1 MPARGPSRAQAGRMS
16 AAPAMRRGI
25 AWIFAGNT
33 GSQIL
38 AFVFGVALARLL
50 APEIFGMLL
59 TIQIFT
65 GLAGFVSG
73 AGMGQALV
81 RAKEASRHDYDVVF
95 TLQLL
100 IGLAIYAFFFFTAP
114 WFARWYDTPLYADLL
129 RVSALSF
136 LLRPFNNIPASILY
150 RAQQYRTQALFN
162 IASLVFSNGLSIA
175 LALAGFGV
183 WSLVLSGAIGPLATI
198 PFLMAIAR
206 WRPRLSFDFARAR
219 EIVRYGLLVTAN
231 DLVNY
236 LRNQASV
243 FILSRTLNP
252 ASVGLYNKGDSLARM
267 PHLFITGSVYH
278 VLFRSLAAEQDNL
291 DKCRYLFYRSIALV
305 GVYATPFYVGLAWLA
320 LPLVRGVYGE
330 AWAPAALPLA
340 LLALASPFWLID
352 NLSGAVLAAHN
363 WLNRELP
370 VQIAALV
377 LLVASVWVGTR
388 YGLAGVAAG
397 VVLTAVF
404 SGLALHRLAIRC
416 LKSRWR
422 DFAVALMPAALLN
435 GILALTLYLAD
446 MAYTGMHDL
455 VYVAAMACTG
465 GAVYGLSFL
474 YLPLAALQTEQ
485 IRWKDRLGLLRATS

>member
-1 MPARGPSRAQAGRMS
+1 MS
-16 AAPAMRRGI
+16 AAPSMRRGI

-38 AFVFGVALARLL
+38 GFLFGVALARLL

-81 RAKEASRHDYDVVF
+81 RAKTTTGQDYDVVF

-100 IGLAIYAFFFFTAP
+100 IGLAIYAFFFSIAP
-114 WFARWYDTPLYADLL
+114 WFARWYDQPLYTDLL

-136 LLRPFNNIPASILY
+136 LLRPFNNIPASMLY
-150 RAQQYRTQALFN
+150 RAQQYRVQALFN
-162 IASLVFSNGLSIA
+162 IATLLFSNGLSIA

-183 WSLVLSGAIGPLATI
+183 WSLVVSGAIGPLATI
-198 PFLMAIAR
+198 PFLMALAH
-206 WRPRLSFDFARAR
+206 WRPRLSFDFVRAR
-219 EIVRYGLLVTAN
+219 EIVRYGLLVTSN
-231 DLVNY
+231 DFVNY

-243 FILSRTLNP
+243 FVLSRTLTP
-252 ASVGLYNKGDSLARM
+252 ASVGLYNKGESLARM

-291 DKCRYLFYRSIALV
+291 DKCRYLFYRSVALV

-340 LLALASPFWLID
+340 LLALAWPFWLMD

-363 WLNRELP
+363 WLDRELP

-377 LLVASVWVGTR
+377 LLAGCVWAGTR
-388 YGLAGVAAG
+388 YGLGGVAAG
-397 VVLTAVF
+397 VVLTSVF

-416 LKSRWR
+416 LQARWR
-422 DFAVALMPAALLN
+422 DFPVALMPAALLN
-435 GILALTLYLAD
+435 GILALTLYFAD
-446 MAYTGMHDL
+446 KAYSGMPDL
-455 VYVAAMACTG
+455 VYVAAMTCTG
-465 GAVYGLSFL
+465 ASVYALGFL
-474 YLPLAALQTEQ
+474 FLPLSALRSEQ
-485 IRWKDRLGLLRATS
+485 LRWKSRLGLQGATP